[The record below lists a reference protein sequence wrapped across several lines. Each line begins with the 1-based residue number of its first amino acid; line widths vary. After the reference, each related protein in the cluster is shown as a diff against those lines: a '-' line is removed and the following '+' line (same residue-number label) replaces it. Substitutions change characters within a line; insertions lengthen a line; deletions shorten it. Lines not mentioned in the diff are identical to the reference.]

1 MIGVS
6 MMAWSVSLKTI
17 GQYRSAAAVSRLGL
31 GNRGDI
37 FPIQFKIMETAEFL
51 SALRSLVP
59 VVFSE

>member
-1 MIGVS
+1 MD
-6 MMAWSVSLKTI
+6 
-17 GQYRSAAAVSRLGL
+17 AVCSGADEAHDALLRLL
-31 GNRGDI
+31 GDI